1 MSVYSVA
8 EVYHQIL
15 YIRQKENGRTS
26 IPWCL
31 CVFAQLVD
39 GVVQCCSN
47 SVMHLCLWMVM
58 HSLDIHAWLAVTGKT
73 DTFSKFTILCQSLE
87 DKPFFNNVWFWQ
99 PFRSYHDSRNY
110 LAFVVSSK
118 RGERWQTCMADI
130 LHQFFWVEVHLEGM
144 ENYILAKV
152 LLSCRFESNMHA
164 RSCLCRLQETEWNSY
179 IYFIPI
185 VLKHKLK
192 AFTVTFLINS
202 VIPACSKYL
211 WSKLNIYCSWI
222 ATEREGE

>member
-87 DKPFFNNVWFWQ
+87 DKPFFIMSGFDNLLEV
-99 PFRSYHDSRNY
+99 
-110 LAFVVSSK
+110 
-118 RGERWQTCMADI
+118 TMI
-130 LHQFFWVEVHLEGM
+130 LGM
-144 ENYILAKV
+144 IWL
-152 LLSCRFESNMHA
+152 LLSPVREVRGDKLAWLTSCTSSFE
-164 RSCLCRLQETEWNSY
+164 
-179 IYFIPI
+179 
-185 VLKHKLK
+185 
-192 AFTVTFLINS
+192 
-202 VIPACSKYL
+202 
-211 WSKLNIYCSWI
+211 
-222 ATEREGE
+222 